1 MICPRSYTAIW
12 GQTKPRGALFLSHFT
27 IHRLLLINPGSR
39 EDKELPHHFTDG
51 KTEAEKSKR
60 ILPEVR
66 QPGSVCSD
74 SRPHLLSLGVGLI
87 PEAEPAW
94 VAMVTAFSLQHSE
107 SQLPGCSR
115 G

>member
-51 KTEAEKSKR
+51 KLRQRKAKE
-60 ILPEVR
+60 